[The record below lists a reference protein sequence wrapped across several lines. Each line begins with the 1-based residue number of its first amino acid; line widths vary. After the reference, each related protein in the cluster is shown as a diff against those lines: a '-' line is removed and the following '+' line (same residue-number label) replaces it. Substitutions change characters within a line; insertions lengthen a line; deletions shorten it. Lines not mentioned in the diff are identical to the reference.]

1 MNKPGIAMDK
11 SGFTTQTNGRR
22 YEGHFCSLPDSDMAK
37 TAIGP
42 GSIFNSEY
50 TPESLARETLA
61 AILAANRD
69 RLRRT

>member
-42 GSIFNSEY
+42 GSLFIIVN
-50 TPESLARETLA
+50 
-61 AILAANRD
+61 IL
-69 RLRRT
+69 LRV